1 MFKKRKSEQVIYAFS
16 SSLGKRTKYA
26 VLEVFMKENRMAK
39 EPVKKLMLSLG
50 LPMILSM
57 ALQALYN
64 IVDSAFVSNMKDGGE
79 AALNALTLAFPLQML
94 MVAIGVGTG
103 VGVNALIARS
113 LGENNTAKAGRSASV
128 SVFLGFVITFAFML
142 FGLFGVNSFVNMQTQ
157 NSLVAD
163 MAKTYLRICTL
174 FSCGIIFFS
183 IFEKLLQ
190 ATGLSL
196 YSTIGQIAGAVINI
210 VLDPILIYGW
220 LFVPSMG
227 VIGAAVATV
236 IGQISGALIDLL
248 FHLKLNR
255 NVVIKVS
262 EIKADI
268 MIIKEIYSIGLPAII
283 AQALMSIMTLGLNII
298 LLQISENMQ
307 TAYGLYYKIQQF
319 VLFCA
324 FGMRDAITPI
334 TSFAYGMKNT
344 ERVRE
349 SIKYGCI
356 YTTII
361 MLLGFVLVE
370 VFASPLAGV
379 FGLSGETEALCI
391 SAMRI
396 ISISFVSAGLNIA
409 LQGVF
414 QALDGGKEVMI
425 IAFGRQ
431 LVFIL
436 PIAYLFAKMVLN
448 GSSSALVWW
457 TFPIGELITLLIA
470 YSMLRKRAL

>member
-1 MFKKRKSEQVIYAFS
+1 
-16 SSLGKRTKYA
+16 
-26 VLEVFMKENRMAK
+26 MAT

-50 LPMILSM
+50 LPMIVSM

-64 IVDSAFVSNMKDGGE
+64 IVDSAFVSNMKEGGE

-103 VGVNALIARS
+103 VGVNALIAKS
-113 LGENNTAKAGRSASV
+113 LGADDKEKAGRSASV
-128 SVFLGFVITFAFML
+128 SVFLGFVITLVFML
-142 FGLFGVNSFVNMQTQ
+142 FGIFGVNAFVNMQTQ
-157 NSLVAD
+157 NVLVSD

-174 FSCGIIFFS
+174 FSCGIIYFS

-196 YSTIGQIAGAVINI
+196 YSTIGQIAGALINI

-220 LFVPSMG
+220 FFIPSTG
-227 VIGAAVATV
+227 IIGAAVATV
-236 IGQISGALIDLL
+236 IGQISGALIDIC
-248 FHLKLNR
+248 FHLKYNR
-255 NVVIKVS
+255 NVAIRKT
-262 EIKADI
+262 EIKADRD
-268 MIIKEIYSIGLPAII
+268 IIREIYSIGLPAII
-283 AQALMSIMTLGLNII
+283 AQALMSIMTFGLNII

-319 VLFCA
+319 ILFCA

-334 TSFAYGMKNT
+334 TSFAYGMKNS
-344 ERVRE
+344 ERVKE
-349 SIKYGCI
+349 SIKYGCL

-361 MLLGFVLVE
+361 MIAGLLLVE
-370 VFASPLAGV
+370 IFASPLAEI

-396 ISISFVSAGLNIA
+396 ISVSFVFAGLNIA

-414 QALDGGKEVMI
+414 QALDGGKEVMV

-436 PIAYLFAKMVLN
+436 PVAYLFAEMVRK
-448 GSSSALVWW
+448 GSSPSLVWW
-457 TFPIGELITLLIA
+457 TFPIGELLTLIIA
-470 YSMLRKRAL
+470 YYMLRKKTV

>member
-1 MFKKRKSEQVIYAFS
+1 
-16 SSLGKRTKYA
+16 
-26 VLEVFMKENRMAK
+26 MKENRMAT

-50 LPMILSM
+50 LPMIVSM

-64 IVDSAFVSNMKDGGE
+64 IVDSAFVSNMKEGGE

-103 VGVNALIARS
+103 VGVNALIAKS
-113 LGENNTAKAGRSASV
+113 LGADDKEKAGRSASV
-128 SVFLGFVITFAFML
+128 SVFLGFVITLVFML
-142 FGLFGVNSFVNMQTQ
+142 FGIFGVNAFVNMQTQ
-157 NSLVAD
+157 NVLVSD

-174 FSCGIIFFS
+174 FSCGIIYFS

-196 YSTIGQIAGAVINI
+196 YSTIGQIAGALINI

-220 LFVPSMG
+220 FFIPSMG
-227 VIGAAVATV
+227 IIGAAVATV
-236 IGQISGALIDLL
+236 IGQISGALIDIC
-248 FHLKLNR
+248 FHLKYNR
-255 NVVIKVS
+255 NVAIRKT
-262 EIKADI
+262 EIKADRD
-268 MIIKEIYSIGLPAII
+268 IIREIYSIGLPAII
-283 AQALMSIMTLGLNII
+283 AQALMSIMTFGLNII

-319 VLFCA
+319 ILFCA

-334 TSFAYGMKNT
+334 TSFAYGMKNS
-344 ERVRE
+344 ERVKE
-349 SIKYGCI
+349 SIKYGCL

-361 MLLGFVLVE
+361 MIAGLLLVE
-370 VFASPLAGV
+370 IFASPLAEF

-396 ISISFVSAGLNIA
+396 ISVSFVFAGLNIA

-414 QALDGGKEVMI
+414 QALDGGKEVMV

-436 PIAYLFAKMVLN
+436 PVAYLFAEMVQKGL
-448 GSSSALVWW
+448 SPSLVWW
-457 TFPIGELITLLIA
+457 TFPIGELLTLIIA
-470 YSMLRKRAL
+470 YYMLRKKTVCFL

>member
-1 MFKKRKSEQVIYAFS
+1 
-16 SSLGKRTKYA
+16 
-26 VLEVFMKENRMAK
+26 MKENRMAK

-268 MIIKEIYSIGLPAII
+268 TIIKEIYSIGLPAII

>member
-1 MFKKRKSEQVIYAFS
+1 
-16 SSLGKRTKYA
+16 
-26 VLEVFMKENRMAK
+26 MKENRMAT

-50 LPMILSM
+50 LPMIVSM

-64 IVDSAFVSNMKDGGE
+64 IVDSAFVSNMKEGGE

-103 VGVNALIARS
+103 VGVNALIAKS
-113 LGENNTAKAGRSASV
+113 LGADDKEKAGRSASV
-128 SVFLGFVITFAFML
+128 SVFLGFVITLVFML
-142 FGLFGVNSFVNMQTQ
+142 FGIFGVNAFVNMQTQ
-157 NSLVAD
+157 NVLVSD

-174 FSCGIIFFS
+174 FSCGIIYFS

-196 YSTIGQIAGAVINI
+196 YSTIGQIAGALINI

-220 LFVPSMG
+220 FFIPSMG
-227 VIGAAVATV
+227 IIGAAVATV
-236 IGQISGALIDLL
+236 IGQISGALIDIC
-248 FHLKLNR
+248 FHLKYNR
-255 NVVIKVS
+255 NVAIRKT
-262 EIKADI
+262 EIKADRD
-268 MIIKEIYSIGLPAII
+268 IIREIYSIGLPAII
-283 AQALMSIMTLGLNII
+283 AQALMSIMTFGLNII

-319 VLFCA
+319 ILFCA

-334 TSFAYGMKNT
+334 TSFAYGMKNS
-344 ERVRE
+344 ERVKE
-349 SIKYGCI
+349 SIKYGCL

-361 MLLGFVLVE
+361 MIAGLLLVE
-370 VFASPLAGV
+370 IFASPLAEI

-396 ISISFVSAGLNIA
+396 ISVSFVFAGLNIA

-414 QALDGGKEVMI
+414 QALDGGKEVMV

-436 PIAYLFAKMVLN
+436 PVAYLFAEMVRK
-448 GSSSALVWW
+448 GSSPSLVWW
-457 TFPIGELITLLIA
+457 TFPIGELLTLIIA
-470 YSMLRKRAL
+470 YYMLRKKTV

>member
-1 MFKKRKSEQVIYAFS
+1 
-16 SSLGKRTKYA
+16 
-26 VLEVFMKENRMAK
+26 MKENRMAK

-113 LGENNTAKAGRSASV
+113 LGENNTAKAGKSASV

-196 YSTIGQIAGAVINI
+196 YSTIGQVAGAVINI

-268 MIIKEIYSIGLPAII
+268 TIIKEIYSIGLPAII

>member
-1 MFKKRKSEQVIYAFS
+1 
-16 SSLGKRTKYA
+16 
-26 VLEVFMKENRMAK
+26 MKENRMAK

-113 LGENNTAKAGRSASV
+113 LGENNTAKAGKSASV

-196 YSTIGQIAGAVINI
+196 YSTIGQVAGAVINI

-268 MIIKEIYSIGLPAII
+268 TIIKEIYSIGLPAII

-361 MLLGFVLVE
+361 MLIGFVLVE